1 MLQKQQLW
9 WLVVKCKEPDAGRER
24 HVCVCVCVCVRAI
37 GHPCTQPHTCMCMCV
52 HPCIH
57 LHMCIYVCV
66 RTHPCTHTR
75 IYGYTPACMC
85 TYLYTHIFFRVLLKR
100 VGVSFSSWN
109 NVFWENTKADG
120 LH

>member
-9 WLVVKCKEPDAGRER
+9 WFVVRCREPDAGRER
-24 HVCVCVCVCVRAI
+24 HVCVCVCVCVHAI
-37 GHPCTQPHTCMCMCV
+37 AHPCTQPHTCMCMCV
-52 HPCIH
+52 HPCTH
-57 LHMCIYVCV
+57 LHMCIYVCAH
-66 RTHPCTHTR
+66 THARIPAFMDIPLRVCARICTH
-75 IYGYTPACMC
+75 IF
-85 TYLYTHIFFRVLLKR
+85 FFRVLLKR